1 MSQSESDIGCSYSFK
16 SIESRLDCL
25 EKDTANLR
33 AETDNLRVETDI
45 LRVETDNLRVDTD
58 ILKEDLL
65 YPLLIRE
72 LLEQS
77 M

>member
-16 SIESRLDCL
+16 SIERRLDCL

-33 AETDNLRVETDI
+33 AETDNLRVDTDI
-45 LRVETDNLRVDTD
+45 LRVDTD

>member
-33 AETDNLRVETDI
+33 AETDNLRV
-45 LRVETDNLRVDTD
+45 DTD

>member
-1 MSQSESDIGCSYSFK
+1 MSQSESDIVCSYSFK

-33 AETDNLRVETDI
+33 AETDNLRVETDN
-45 LRVETDNLRVDTD
+45 LRVDTDILRVDTD

-72 LLEQS
+72 LLEES

>member
-33 AETDNLRVETDI
+33 AETDNLRVDTDI
-45 LRVETDNLRVDTD
+45 LRVDTD

-72 LLEQS
+72 LLKQS

>member
-1 MSQSESDIGCSYSFK
+1 MSQSESDIGRSYSFK
-16 SIESRLDCL
+16 SIKSILDCL
-25 EKDTANLR
+25 EKDTA
-33 AETDNLRVETDI
+33 TLRVETDKI
-45 LRVETDNLRVDTD
+45 KVDTD
-58 ILKEDLL
+58 KIKVNYSILKEELL

>member
-16 SIESRLDCL
+16 SIKSRLDWL
-25 EKDTANLR
+25 EKDTARLK
-33 AETDNLRVETDI
+33 VETDKIKVESDKIKVDSSI
-45 LRVETDNLRVDTD
+45 L
-58 ILKEDLL
+58 IEDLL